1 DSCGCS
7 RPPGRLANWISQGR
21 MLPAI
26 VLSST
31 VPCPGS
37 SMILLFALTVGN
49 LAIGLLAIG
58 MFALG
63 MGIVLVTV
71 CLLAVVGKAQ
81 LFRRMEGRIGS
92 MLHHG
97 VEAVAGAAIIG
108 FGASVMWNGLM
119 Y

>member
-1 DSCGCS
+1 
-7 RPPGRLANWISQGR
+7 
-21 MLPAI
+21 
-26 VLSST
+26 
-31 VPCPGS
+31 
-37 SMILLFALTVGN
+37 MILLFALTVGN

-97 VEAVAGAAIIG
+97 VEVVAGAAIIA
-108 FGASVMWNGLM
+108 FGASVMWSGAM